1 MKKTFVKNL
10 EVYFMTIKPL
20 FDRVVVKAIETEEKT
35 KGGILLLAKDQEK
48 PQMAEV
54 IAVGPGG
61 YVDGKE
67 VKMEVK
73 VGDKVLCSKYAGS
86 EFKVDG
92 EEVTILRQSDIL
104 AIVD

>member
-1 MKKTFVKNL
+1 M
-10 EVYFMTIKPL
+10 EIKPL
-20 FDRVVVKAIETEEKT
+20 FDRVVVEPMDAEEKT
-35 KGGILLLAKDQEK
+35 KSGIVLLAKDQEK
-48 PQMAEV
+48 PQMARI

-61 YVDGKE
+61 VVDGKD
-67 VKMEVK
+67 VVMQVK

-92 EEVTILRQSDIL
+92 KDVTILRQSDIL

>member
-1 MKKTFVKNL
+1 
-10 EVYFMTIKPL
+10 MTIKPL

-61 YVDGKE
+61 FIDGKE

-86 EFKVDG
+86 ECKVDG